1 MAALKYFF
9 SLLMVP
15 VSILAAGAGILAFT
29 AAYLS
34 PENSPLP
41 AFSGLLMPLILLLN
55 LLILLYWIFSRKV
68 LAFIPAAA
76 LLLNFGYL
84 LSIFQLS
91 LFSPATKADQE
102 TVKIVTYNVGKFRSS
117 GHRPTQQAIA
127 SYLQATRADIVC
139 FQEYRDYP
147 GLTADSLSRL
157 LGLPYRFVQ
166 YLPGSEDRGSA
177 IFSKYPF
184 LSTGRLPF
192 EVKENDAIWADIP
205 IGDRTIRIVSCH
217 LQTTNFNRKRR
228 EWNDSALT
236 DKGIPEAKAALR
248 DIGGELKENFRLRAV
263 QANIVRRFA
272 DTSSYPI
279 VICGD
284 FNDTPASYTYHKIK
298 GPLKDSFRSCGNGY
312 AYTFRGLH
320 RLLRIDYILYS
331 PSLLCTAYRSP
342 SFEWSDHNP
351 VMTELIL

>member
-15 VSILAAGAGILAFT
+15 VSILAAAAGIFAFM
-29 AAYLS
+29 AAYTT
-34 PENSPLP
+34 PENSPVT
-41 AFSGLLMPLILLLN
+41 AFSGLLMPLILLFN
-55 LLILLYWIFSRKV
+55 LLILFYWIVSRKA
-68 LAFIPAAA
+68 LAFIPAAV

-84 LSIFQLS
+84 LSIFQWTP
-91 LFSPATKADQE
+91 FSPAAKADRE
-102 TVKIVTYNVGKFRSS
+102 TVKIVTYNVGKFRTS
-117 GHRPTQQAIA
+117 GHQPTQQAIVG
-127 SYLQATRADIVC
+127 YLQASRADIVC

-147 GLTADSLSRL
+147 DLKADSLSRL

-166 YLPGSEDRGSA
+166 YLPGSADRGSA
-177 IFSKYPF
+177 IFSKYPI

-192 EVKENDAIWADIP
+192 EVTENDAIWADIP
-205 IGDRTIRIVSCH
+205 VGGQTVRIVSCH

-228 EWNDSALT
+228 QWNETSPT
-236 DKGIPEAKAALR
+236 DKNVQEVKAAFR
-248 DIGGELKENFRLRAV
+248 DISGELKKNFHLRAV
-263 QANIVRRFA
+263 QADIVRQFA

-331 PSLLCTAYRSP
+331 PSLTCTGYRSP
-342 SFEWSDHNP
+342 SLEWSDHNP